1 MKKSFIR
8 NIFLQISAII
18 CSFFLIS
25 STGCE
30 PTDPVKVVIH
40 TDFGDMII
48 ELSDSTPGHRD
59 NFIKLANEGF
69 YDSLL
74 FHRVMEGF
82 MIQGGDP
89 ESKNALPGQRL
100 GSGGPGYTIPAEM
113 RADHLHVKGALAAA
127 RQGDSSNPTRASS
140 GSQFYIVHGKTFT
153 GEELDNIIERSSHM
167 TIAGFEY
174 TDEQKELYST
184 LGGAPFLDMNYTVF
198 GQVIE
203 GLDVI
208 DSIAS
213 VRTEGKRTASV
224 RHILLKADNASDPA
238 EMAALNAQANELMEA
253 IQGGSDFC
261 ELVTLYSKDPGS
273 VKNCGA
279 YIDFPEGQMVP
290 AFNDFSFN
298 EEVGALGAVNTRFGV
313 HIIEVLNHGHKSTT
327 NRPVEDVRFSVE
339 ILQ

>member
-8 NIFLQISAII
+8 NIFLQISTII

-89 ESKNALPGQRL
+89 DSKDALPGQRL

-153 GEELDNIIERSSHM
+153 GEELDNSKAIVTGSNHENTSKRVNIKEKLNSSEKNQFNTLINDSKNLKLLNIMSNICYKKVNRDQKGLGVFMDILFRSC
-167 TIAGFEY
+167 
-174 TDEQKELYST
+174 EQ
-184 LGGAPFLDMNYTVF
+184 
-198 GQVIE
+198 
-203 GLDVI
+203 
-208 DSIAS
+208 
-213 VRTEGKRTASV
+213 
-224 RHILLKADNASDPA
+224 
-238 EMAALNAQANELMEA
+238 
-253 IQGGSDFC
+253 
-261 ELVTLYSKDPGS
+261 
-273 VKNCGA
+273 
-279 YIDFPEGQMVP
+279 
-290 AFNDFSFN
+290 
-298 EEVGALGAVNTRFGV
+298 
-313 HIIEVLNHGHKSTT
+313 
-327 NRPVEDVRFSVE
+327 
-339 ILQ
+339 